1 MKLKALLITYI
12 LALWSQSSLC
22 TLYSQLSDFERKA
35 VNQAMAAYNLE
46 PENEPENKIVAHI
59 YVFTQEPFTK
69 EAGFLAFLNHL
80 HINTKEDIIR
90 RELFVKIDDA
100 YDSALIQNSELALRR
115 LAFVRSMAIIVP
127 MRTSKPG
134 EISLLVATRDILS
147 LRPNFSFSASSWTL
161 RDLELLISLGEYNLL
176 GYNKAL
182 SGSYELK
189 QGMHIFSS
197 RYFDPNLF
205 GSRFEFMLR
214 PGLIFARDTFKLDG
228 FLAEFELKRPLISMT
243 EKWGYGIEGQLGAKP
258 VIDFKGGYIRKY
270 KSSNGEEI
278 ERRYRWAY
286 GEGKVYL
293 RRSFGSIHKKE
304 IFANYT
310 INIKRPSV
318 PQDLILSE
326 ASREEFIKKVLPR
339 NELESFIN
347 LGAAYFQNRFL
358 TLYDYNNF
366 KLQEVKTLGPAI
378 KISNDFASRLLLF
391 SDHSFLRPHYSLAY
405 TQDFSPDSFIMLSTS
420 GTNRWDR
427 GWTDNTFKA
436 GLSVVSPHLFKLA
449 RIIIDARLS
458 MTLNNRDNQKYTLGS
473 DSGLR
478 GVESRFYSGA
488 KAFRTNLELRS
499 KPLDIWILHAGLVV
513 FYDTGAAFN
522 RWKDANATHSV
533 GLGLRVL
540 APQLSSDLFRIDLGF
555 PVYGRGVGR
564 HTVVPSLGL
573 GQAFN

>member
-1 MKLKALLITYI
+1 MKFRALLIYI
-12 LALWSQSSLC
+12 LVLLEKSSFC
-22 TLYSQLSDFERKA
+22 TLYNQLSDFERKA
-35 VNQAMAAYNLE
+35 VDQAMAAYNLE
-46 PENEPENKIVAHI
+46 PEKDPENKIITNI
-59 YVFTQEPFTK
+59 YVFTQEPFSK
-69 EAGFLAFLNHL
+69 EAGFLALLNRL
-80 HINTKEDIIR
+80 HVNTKESIIR
-90 RELFVKIDDA
+90 RELFVKIGDA

-115 LAFVRSMAIIVP
+115 LAMVRSMAIIVP
-127 MRTSKPG
+127 MRRDKPH
-134 EISLLVATRDILS
+134 EVALLVASRDILS

-161 RDLELLISLGEYNLL
+161 RDLELSLSLGEYNLL

-182 SGSYELK
+182 SGAYELK

-243 EKWGYGIEGQLGAKP
+243 EKWGYGIEGQLGVKP

-270 KSSNGEEI
+270 KSLSGEEI

-286 GEGKVYL
+286 GEGKIYV
-293 RRSFGSIHKKE
+293 RRSFGSVHKKE

-310 INIKRPSV
+310 INIKRPSI
-318 PQDLILSE
+318 PQDLKLSE
-326 ASREEFIKKVLPR
+326 ESREEFIKKILPR

-366 KLQEVKTLGPAI
+366 KLQEVKTLGPAV
-378 KISNDFASRLLLF
+378 KISNDFASKPLLF

-405 TQDFSPDSFIMLSTS
+405 TQDFTSNSFMMLSTS
-420 GTNRWDR
+420 GSNRWDKT
-427 GWTDNTFKA
+427 WTDNTFKF
-436 GLSVVSPHLFKLA
+436 GLSVVSPHLFDFM

-458 MTLNNRDNQKYTLGS
+458 MTLNNRDNQKFTLGS

-478 GVESRFYSGA
+478 GVESRFYSGT

-499 KPLDIWILHAGLVV
+499 KPIDIWILHAGLVL
-513 FYDTGAAFN
+513 FYDAGAAFDKL
-522 RWKDANATHSV
+522 RDANATHSI
-533 GLGLRVL
+533 GFGLRVL

-555 PVYGRGVGR
+555 PVCGRGVGK
-564 HTVVPSLGL
+564 HIVVPSLGL